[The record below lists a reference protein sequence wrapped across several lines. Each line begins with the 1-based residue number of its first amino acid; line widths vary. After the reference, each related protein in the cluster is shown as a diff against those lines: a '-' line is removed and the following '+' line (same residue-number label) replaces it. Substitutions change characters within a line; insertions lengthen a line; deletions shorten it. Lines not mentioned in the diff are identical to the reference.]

1 MEDTTMKKTYIN
13 PNTEVHE
20 IELAQMIAGTNMD
33 LHNDTTKSFDASLS
47 NEGEMTETSGSIWD
61 EEE

>member
-1 MEDTTMKKTYIN
+1 MKKYIN

-20 IELAQMIAGTNMD
+20 IELAQMIAGTNVQFGEGFKA
-33 LHNDTTKSFDASLS
+33 TSSADAQ
-47 NEGEMTETSGSIWD
+47 EGEMTETSGSIWG

>member
-1 MEDTTMKKTYIN
+1 MEDTTMKKYIN

-20 IELAQMIAGTNMD
+20 IELAQMIAGTNVQFGEGFKA
-33 LHNDTTKSFDASLS
+33 TSSADAQ
-47 NEGEMTETSGSIWD
+47 EGEMTETSGSIWG

>member
-1 MEDTTMKKTYIN
+1 MKKYIN

-20 IELAQMIAGTNMD
+20 IELQQMIAESLGKGVGTKNA
-33 LHNDTTKSFDASLS
+33 SVADA
-47 NEGEMTETSGSIWD
+47 NEGEMIETSGSVWG

>member
-1 MEDTTMKKTYIN
+1 MKKSYIN

-20 IELAQMIAGTNMD
+20 IELAQMIAESMNV
-33 LHNDTTKSFDASLS
+33 NNNVTKGFDASLS
-47 NEGEMTETSGSIWD
+47 NEGDMIETSGSVWD

>member
-1 MEDTTMKKTYIN
+1 MKKTYIN

-20 IELAQMIAGTNMD
+20 IELAQMIAESMNV
-33 LHNDTTKSFDASLS
+33 HNDTKKGFDVSLS
-47 NEGEMTETSGSIWD
+47 NEGEMTETSGSVWA

>member
-1 MEDTTMKKTYIN
+1 MEDIIMKKTYIN

-20 IELAQMIAGTNMD
+20 IELAQMIAESMNV
-33 LHNDTTKSFDASLS
+33 HNDTTKSFGVSLS
-47 NEGEMTETSGSIWD
+47 NEGEMTETSGSVWG

>member
-20 IELAQMIAGTNMD
+20 IELAQMIAESMNV
-33 LHNDTTKSFDASLS
+33 HNDTKKGFGASLS
-47 NEGEMTETSGSIWD
+47 NEGEMTETSGSVWG

>member
-1 MEDTTMKKTYIN
+1 MKKTYIN

-20 IELAQMIAGTNMD
+20 IELAQMIAESMNV
-33 LHNDTTKSFDASLS
+33 HNDTTKSFGVSLS
-47 NEGEMTETSGSIWD
+47 NEGEMTETSGSVWG

>member
-1 MEDTTMKKTYIN
+1 MEDTTMKKSYIN

-20 IELAQMIAGTNMD
+20 IELAQMIAESMNV
-33 LHNDTTKSFDASLS
+33 NNNVTKGFDASLS
-47 NEGEMTETSGSIWD
+47 NEGDMIETSGSVWD

>member
-1 MEDTTMKKTYIN
+1 MKKTYIN

-20 IELAQMIAGTNMD
+20 IELAQMIAESMNV
-33 LHNDTTKSFDASLS
+33 HNDNETKKGFGASLS
-47 NEGEMTETSGSIWD
+47 NEGEMTETSGSVWG

>member
-1 MEDTTMKKTYIN
+1 MEETTMKKTYIN

-20 IELAQMIAGTNMD
+20 IELAQMIAESMNV
-33 LHNDTTKSFDASLS
+33 HNDTKGFGASLS
-47 NEGEMTETSGSIWD
+47 NEGEMTETSGSVWG